1 MLWYN
6 LFAPTLLCIPP
17 NDFCKIHRKAI
28 IDLKTFCCTHS
39 RNISACPYSPF
50 RHLRVENRWLQRK
63 PPTPPTKSVPL
74 YIPSVIIPAL
84 SNSFPP
90 RNIAERNIGKASRH
104 RTSGLCL
111 QRNKKNE
118 KEKKK
123 KKEALDRQHALRSV
137 DWKCR
142 PGRERRNRSNGRK
155 EKKRCPATCL
165 LPSLMV
171 SRAYLF
177 FICISSKDGTLNKP
191 NRADRETER
200 PSENPCQPT
209 TSTQRLL
216 PAICTRT
223 VNYLIQERTQ
233 REVIHLCQQ

>member
-123 KKEALDRQHALRSV
+123 KKLSIANMLSDQWTGSVVREGKEEIEAMDVRKRRGALPPV
-137 DWKCR
+137 CCR
-142 PGRERRNRSNGRK
+142 PSWFPGPIFFLSVS
-155 EKKRCPATCL
+155 
-165 LPSLMV
+165 LP
-171 SRAYLF
+171 
-177 FICISSKDGTLNKP
+177 K
-191 NRADRETER
+191 TE
-200 PSENPCQPT
+200 
-209 TSTQRLL
+209 
-216 PAICTRT
+216 
-223 VNYLIQERTQ
+223 
-233 REVIHLCQQ
+233 H